1 MHPTS
6 LPGRYGIGDMGREA
20 YAFVDWLASA
30 KMQIWQVL
38 PLVPPGRPIPG
49 IREDYWSPYSGRDA
63 HCGNTLII
71 SLDELVKEGL
81 LASGELPEESSLLSN
96 VDFQKVAEV
105 NEPLISIAARRLL
118 NKPNTDPMKL
128 AFNEWR
134 VRLEISSWLN
144 EAALFDAICHEPD
157 NIGKD
162 WWDWPDAFRRREP
175 AALEAKRAAS
185 AAYIDE
191 FCATQFIFDR
201 QWLALKNYANL
212 KGISIVGDM
221 PIYVGGHSADVW
233 ANQALFS
240 LGPDC
245 KPLAVAGVPPDAF
258 SEDGQLWGS
267 PLYDWPMHDAHG
279 YKWWAGRLGRALE
292 LHDEVRIDHFRA
304 FAAYWSVP
312 ADAKTAKSGEWI
324 VGPGEKFFK
333 GIKDALGDAPIVAE
347 DLGVITKDVVEL
359 REAIGAPGMVV
370 LQFAWG
376 GDGHSPHLPHNH
388 YENSFCYPGTHD
400 NETTQGW
407 YEQLDDTTKL
417 FLSSYAGI
425 TETEGAAWGFIRL
438 SMSSASKSCVFTM
451 QDVLGLDNTARMNTP
466 GVARGNW
473 AWRVHSPEIF
483 AINGVEAMKLSKLAY
498 LYARVAESGPQ
509 ASEKRSENEKG
520 VPDNAADKVATDLKA
535 RMRIFLDLL

>member
-118 NKPNTDPMKL
+118 NIPNTDPMKL

-376 GDGHSPHLPHNH
+376 GSHRRRKP
-388 YENSFCYPGTHD
+388 
-400 NETTQGW
+400 
-407 YEQLDDTTKL
+407 
-417 FLSSYAGI
+417 A
-425 TETEGAAWGFIRL
+425 
-438 SMSSASKSCVFTM
+438 
-451 QDVLGLDNTARMNTP
+451 TARATRQDSKRARYVPIAVAAARRGEAKARRMAPRAAATAKP
-466 GVARGNW
+466 AGVARCGYFRSRRRKAEEKEERALGYVW
-473 AWRVHSPEIF
+473 QPDQKRRTHVT
-483 AINGVEAMKLSKLAY
+483 GG
-498 LYARVAESGPQ
+498 ARPTSRA
-509 ASEKRSENEKG
+509 
-520 VPDNAADKVATDLKA
+520 
-535 RMRIFLDLL
+535 